1 MVNEEALWRALE
13 RVCDPEIPH
22 LSVVEMGM
30 IKRVESDG
38 ADVRVEVR
46 PTFVG
51 CPALD
56 IIRRDIDAALSGVE
70 GVASVEIQFVHD
82 PPWSPDQISASGQE
96 KLRKFGIAPPVP
108 GGSHSLLS
116 LDEVPPCPYCGS
128 HDTHMENIFGP
139 TACRYACYCSSCQQ
153 PFEAMKSMR

>member
-1 MVNEEALWRALE
+1 MVTSDVLWKALE
-13 RVCDPEIPH
+13 GVCDPEIPA

-30 IKRVESDG
+30 IRELEVQGSE
-38 ADVRVEVR
+38 VRVQVR

-56 IIRRDIDAALSGVE
+56 IIRRDIGTALSGVD

-82 PPWSPDQISASGQE
+82 PPWSPDEISPSGQE
-96 KLRKFGIAPPVP
+96 KLRQFGIAPPAP
-108 GGSHSLLS
+108 GGGESLLT

-128 HDTHMENIFGP
+128 ADTHMESIFGP
-139 TACRYACYCSSCQQ
+139 TACRYTCYCSGCHQ